1 MCECECGVC
10 QNFSHNRLTCTL
22 RFQDALQGED
32 QKASPPSTS
41 AHTPQSSSP
50 PQARNGGADAATAA
64 PAANPVPAA
73 QAGNTPAVGEES
85 SDDED
90 LLAGLDDDPDFQI
103 HSMMAEAERAALQD
117 ESLVDSFIL
126 EEHDA

>member
-1 MCECECGVC
+1 MWVWVC
-10 QNFSHNRLTCTL
+10 QNFSHNGLTRML
-22 RFQDALQGED
+22 LLQGALQGED

-50 PQARNGGADAATAA
+50 PQARNGGGDAATVA

-73 QAGNTPAVGEES
+73 QAGHTAVVDGES

-117 ESLVDSFIL
+117 ESLVDSFML